1 MESIVFSFYTQR
13 AGIKPLR
20 STDASNVTL
29 LSFVS
34 SYFPAVKTCL
44 IFFSEDIMNMK
55 VYI

>member
-1 MESIVFSFYTQR
+1 MESIVCSFNAQR
-13 AGIKPLR
+13 VGIKPLR

-44 IFFSEDIMNMK
+44 IILVN
-55 VYI
+55 I